1 MGLVVISF
9 ASRVLYRTNLDR
21 PVCQIMEEDP
31 FAVSHQQQVAHP
43 PTTLKWHAHLLILA
57 FMQRCSMA
65 HLQHSSTLVI
75 RILEV
80 CLKQI
85 IVQCMNCHMPIK
97 MEVSLIAV
105 THRTRMTLSLRTS
118 GKSLG
123 VNPCALRIV
132 LDTQFA
138 TSINVIPMHASY
150 LSMF

>member
-1 MGLVVISF
+1 MELVVISF
-9 ASRVLYRTNLDR
+9 AGRVLYRTNLDR
-21 PVCQIMEEDP
+21 PVYQIMEEDP
-31 FAVSHQQQVAHP
+31 FAMSNHQQVAHP

-57 FMQRCSMA
+57 FIKGYSMA

-85 IVQCMNCHMPIK
+85 IVQCMNCHMTIK
-97 MEVSLIAV
+97 MEVNLIAV
-105 THRTRMTLSLRTS
+105 THRTRMTFLLRLS

-132 LDTQFA
+132 INTQFA
-138 TSINVIPMHASY
+138 TSINVIPIHASY
-150 LSMF
+150 RSMF